1 MLTRSHKGI
10 NASNVILDHASLWV
24 QIWGAPFDMVSPQ
37 VAIEVDNRLGNV
49 EEVERRR
56 RQDTPN
62 LFMRVCVALPIS
74 KPLQRGGFIADS
86 EGVQTWVK
94 FKY

>member
-1 MLTRSHKGI
+1 MLTRWRKGM
-10 NASNVILDHASLWV
+10 NASNVSLDHASLWV
-24 QIWGAPFDMVSPQ
+24 QIWGAPFDMVSSL
-37 VAIEVDNRLGNV
+37 VAIEVGNRLDNV

-74 KPLQRGGFIADS
+74 NG
-86 EGVQTWVK
+86 
-94 FKY
+94 